1 MKYKLV
7 LFDMDG
13 TLINGRSI
21 FKFAEEKDFK
31 DELMDVLKDDIQ
43 PYIKSLKIAKF
54 LEGIKID
61 DLLEIFRKIP
71 LHNNVEVLLKELK
84 KNNIKTA
91 IVTDSYQFIA
101 DDLRSRL
108 GIDFAFA
115 NNLLS
120 KDGIITGDV
129 IINNEKLI
137 NENIN
142 NKIFSICKSCILE
155 DLCVKL
161 DIEESE
167 VIAIGDGIVDICM
180 LEKAGLGI
188 AFNAPEKVQ
197 KYANVITNEIT
208 KILDYI

>member
-31 DELMDVLKDDIQ
+31 EELMDVLKDDIQ
-43 PYIKSLKIAKF
+43 PYIKSVKIAKF

-61 DLLEIFRKIP
+61 DLLEIFREIP

-84 KNNIKTA
+84 KNNVKTA

-137 NENIN
+137 NENID

-155 DLCVKL
+155 DLCIKL
-161 DIEESE
+161 DIKESE

>member
-31 DELMDVLKDDIQ
+31 EELIDVLKDDIQ
-43 PYIKSLKIAKF
+43 PYIKSVKIAKF

-61 DLLEIFRKIP
+61 DLLEIFREIP

-84 KNNIKTA
+84 KNNVKTA

-137 NENIN
+137 NENID

-155 DLCVKL
+155 DLCIKL
-161 DIEESE
+161 DIKESE

>member
-7 LFDMDG
+7 VFDMDG
-13 TLINGRSI
+13 TLIKGRSI

-31 DELMDVLKDDIQ
+31 EELMDVLKDDIQ

-84 KNNIKTA
+84 KNKVKTA

-120 KDGIITGDV
+120 KDGIITGDI

-142 NKIFSICKSCILE
+142 NKVFSICKSCILE
-155 DLCVKL
+155 DLCIKL
-161 DIEESE
+161 DIMESE

-180 LEKAGLGI
+180 LERAGLGI
-188 AFNAPEKVQ
+188 AYNAPEKVQ
-197 KYANVITNEIT
+197 KHANVITNDIA